1 MPSQEIKL
9 DLGAKGRGVPLKGLS
24 QRSMVTTR
32 CFENPFF
39 LFLYGE
45 WTVAGWSTEGKPSE
59 ETAIVFQARD
69 DGGQDLG
76 AWGDGSMEMNVG
88 LREIGRHT

>member
-1 MPSQEIKL
+1 ME
-9 DLGAKGRGVPLKGLS
+9 
-24 QRSMVTTR
+24 
-32 CFENPFF
+32 
-39 LFLYGE
+39 Y
-45 WTVAGWSTEGKPSE
+45 TEGKPSE